1 MKQKCYDFYCTLK
14 KQEIGDGLCCFCC
27 GSIKEAETP
36 GKMCEHEHVIR
47 EYTREV

>member
-14 KQEIGDGLCCFCC
+14 KQEIGNGLCCFHC
-27 GSIKEAETP
+27 GSIKKAETP
-36 GKMCEHEHVIR
+36 DKMCEYEHVMR